1 MPVQLVV
8 MKRGPARVR
17 PDEYIL
23 AALSPEERLDAALR
37 VAREAFKESELT
49 VADVEAAVRK
59 VRRKRHGA
67 RNDRPRVAVDT
78 SLVVSTFAPTDLT
91 LRRGASAVAPR
102 GPN

>member
-1 MPVQLVV
+1 MAETGEPTQGSGAPRRIAVDSSP
-8 MKRGPARVR
+8 MKNATAKIR

-37 VAREAFKESELT
+37 VAREAFKGTDLT

-67 RNDRPRVAVDT
+67 RRSPAA
-78 SLVVSTFAPTDLT
+78 S
-91 LRRGASAVAPR
+91 RR
-102 GPN
+102 